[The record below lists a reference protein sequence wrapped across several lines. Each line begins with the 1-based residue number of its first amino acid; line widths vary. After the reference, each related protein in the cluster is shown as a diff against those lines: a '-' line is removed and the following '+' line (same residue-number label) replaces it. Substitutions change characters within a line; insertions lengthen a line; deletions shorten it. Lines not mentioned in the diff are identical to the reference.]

1 MIDIDIAQ
9 QLFPNPLTMVTQLCA
24 TAVLFFF
31 VYKYLWDPA
40 RELMEKRSNVVH
52 AKLSDAERF
61 LLEAKD
67 KKDEAHQEVSKAV
80 SKSHEI
86 INKAENE
93 AKSVR
98 NEIIETAKKEADS
111 KLEKAREE
119 IVIEKKQ
126 MRDEMV
132 SEMINVAMLATE
144 KLISEKVD
152 SAQDQ
157 IAIEK
162 FVKEI
167 NKQNESVS

>member
-31 VYKYLWDPA
+31 VFKFLWEPA
-40 RELMEKRSNVVH
+40 RELMEKRSNAVH
-52 AKLSDAERF
+52 AKLSDAEVY
-61 LLEAKD
+61 LNQAKD
-67 KKDEAHQEVSKAV
+67 KKDEAHREVSKAV
-80 SKSHEI
+80 NKSHEI
-86 INKAENE
+86 INKAEDE

-119 IVIEKKQ
+119 IVIEKQQ

-132 SEMINVAMLATE
+132 TEMINVAMLATE

-152 SAQDQ
+152 SKQDQ
-157 IAIEK
+157 VAIER

-167 NKQNESVS
+167 NKQNESIS